1 MNKEEKSW
9 KRLLAVGWILLVAS
23 LAANSYLAYKT
34 LTADYSPTITKDA
47 MVKVL
52 KTENSIKNNDY
63 ETFYAYDT
71 KGNLLATVTGNAGR
85 VDIPADVVN
94 KVAKSKNVVLT
105 HNHPSQN
112 DGQTYPLSL
121 EDLVAAST
129 MNAKTIR
136 AVGKTATY
144 SITRNGDKWQTPQEL
159 SVAYNRIF
167 AEVMSELTTK
177 RYNKEIT
184 DAEYG
189 IGLYDQTL
197 QRLAT
202 EFNLTYTK
210 Q

>member
-9 KRLLAVGWILLVAS
+9 KRLLVVGWILLVAS
-23 LAANSYLAYKT
+23 LAANSYLVYKT
-34 LTADYSPTITKDA
+34 LTADYNPTITKDA
-47 MVKVL
+47 MVKVE

-94 KVAKSKNVVLT
+94 KVAKSKNFVLT

-177 RYNKEIT
+177 RDNKEIT